1 MKGLLL
7 AGAMLAG
14 GQALAQEKA
23 RTGPED
29 LAPAPIKVPVPVPTP
44 SPTPA
49 GEAPLVIV
57 PIEPSSAP
65 QAPPRA
71 HPSPRPTP
79 SATPRQKPEPRATAS
94 PGPGPTDIP
103 APVER
108 VAPAPAPTPEPALT
122 PEPAPAA
129 TSAPQVAAPAP
140 APESGRF
147 DWMLAAA
154 LGLVVLLVAGLVLWR
169 RRKAVAVDDV
179 DIARPVAAALEPAV
193 LPVEPVAAPEPA
205 APEPPQFL
213 ERTATAPEERAWL
226 DFVQPAVHRAGLN
239 IVTATADVS
248 LVVRNEGKVPARGIR
263 VAIRL
268 TSAQAGQDAVLDALF
283 AEPVE
288 RPAVPPF
295 DLAPG
300 EERKVRAI
308 ATLPRDAIVALSA
321 AGREMFVPVVALN
334 ARYDAGG
341 APGQTTAAF
350 AVGIERQDGAKLGPL
365 WLDEPPRMHDAIGI
379 RAHGTTVK
387 R

>member
-14 GQALAQEKA
+14 GQALAQAKPQS
-23 RTGPED
+23 GPED
-29 LAPAPIKVPVPVPTP
+29 LAPAPIKVPVPLPTP
-44 SPTPA
+44 SPTPV

-57 PIEPSSAP
+57 PVEPSTAP

-79 SATPRQKPEPRATAS
+79 SATPREKPEPRAS
-94 PGPGPTDIP
+94 PSPKPGPTDIP
-103 APVER
+103 APVES
-108 VAPAPAPTPEPALT
+108 VAPAPTPTPEPVLT
-122 PEPAPAA
+122 PEPAPVA
-129 TSAPQVAAPAP
+129 TPAPQVAAPAP
-140 APESGRF
+140 ESGWF

-169 RRKAVAVDDV
+169 RRKAIAVDDA
-179 DIARPVAAALEPAV
+179 DIARPIAAAPEPAR
-193 LPVEPVAAPEPA
+193 LPVEPVAASEPVAPSA

-213 ERTATAPEERAWL
+213 ERTAPNERAWI

-295 DLAPG
+295 DLGPG

-334 ARYDAGG
+334 ALYDAGG
-341 APGQTTAAF
+341 ARGQTTAAF
-350 AVGIERQDGAKLGPL
+350 AVGIERPDGVKLGPL